1 MFLDS
6 DLGTLNLVVE
16 TYKRRNP
23 AEVGYIKIWPGFETS
38 QNLDTIYP
46 TRRTVC
52 EDRAVL
58 EQKE

>member
-23 AEVGYIKIWPGFETS
+23 AEVGYIKIWPA
-38 QNLDTIYP
+38 IYP
-46 TRRTVC
+46 SSISRNPHVW
-52 EDRAVL
+52 D
-58 EQKE
+58 